1 MSLSSFNQLKL
12 HYFLITRPL
21 PNIRTHQ
28 HSLTFVWKYLSN
40 YPLKMSVFS
49 HLSSNFHTSLPLW
62 GCTREWVVPSSL
74 LTLWWCVQTSALIRT
89 SRLYLASSY
98 MSSKHI
104 TITVIACSLKY
115 LNISA
120 FFSTFTSNYGD
131 LAMKTQKTRRIKIR
145 NSFFLDCTIF
155 DLFFEFIFFS
165 GSYCWSEKHLPYVPP
180 LPWGPAFVCED

>member
-28 HSLTFVWKYLSN
+28 HSVTFVWKYLSN

-120 FFSTFTSNYGD
+120 FFSTFTSNHGD
-131 LAMKTQKTRRIKIR
+131 LALKTQKWELVFFVLHDIW
-145 NSFFLDCTIF
+145 FFLN
-155 DLFFEFIFFS
+155 FIFFS